1 MGKIAE
7 TYWTKLC
14 ISRSLQFSLLLDCY
28 NSKHDQ
34 IILISCMTEDTFQR
48 KRKFLVEEI
57 FLINNNSLV
66 FSSLTTI
73 KLQNELG
80 PFLSLTSLGWVGPS
94 SSQVGSSRWTF
105 SWSVVDIAPSVVVE
119 FTTFSVGWVC

>member
-1 MGKIAE
+1 
-7 TYWTKLC
+7 
-14 ISRSLQFSLLLDCY
+14 
-28 NSKHDQ
+28 
-34 IILISCMTEDTFQR
+34 MTEDTFQR

-80 PFLSLTSLGWVGPS
+80 PFFIFDKLGLSWAKLKS
-94 SSQVGSSRWTF
+94 SWK
-105 SWSVVDIAPSVVVE
+105 
-119 FTTFSVGWVC
+119 